1 MKVICFVNFT
11 IIFWKCVYIRNWS
24 ICNSHHVLPSHE
36 QGAHSTGLG
45 ECKEEGVATGL
56 VPILGHHHELQ
67 TLRLCKGAEDQAL
80 QRVATEGNSLLGNET
95 YQCSGSSCCAVAE
108 VTERV
113 VAEEKIHQRVHPEPN
128 QKKKN
133 VTSISENVP
142 TPITDWCPVCLI
154 SFYAFEV
161 YSSQTM

>member
-1 MKVICFVNFT
+1 MLCKFYNNIL
-11 IIFWKCVYIRNWS
+11 KMCVYKKLEHLQFPPWAPQPWAG
-24 ICNSHHVLPSHE
+24 CTLCW
-36 QGAHSTGLG
+36 TW
-45 ECKEEGVATGL
+45 ECKEEGVGTGL
-56 VPILGHHHELQ
+56 VPILGHHHQLQ

-95 YQCSGSSCCAVAE
+95 YKRSGSSCCAVAE